1 MGTVVELY
9 EALASAPDD
18 RARARLIARPSSVLK
33 SATRTCRTW

>member
-18 RARARLIARPSSVLK
+18 GARVRVIAEAFARLEER
-33 SATRTCRTW
+33 

>member
-9 EALASAPDD
+9 EALASALND
-18 RARARLIARPSSVLK
+18 RARARLIAEAFSVLK